1 MTILK
6 LFLNAII
13 KNIKIHNSFLI
24 LFKFR
29 NLWNIIKVFI
39 KKYYGETIEDNSGCM
54 EYKI

>member
-24 LFKFR
+24 LFKFQ